1 MEAARLKKIFAKFFH
16 TPKTSRIIRPA
27 PSAGTPVATV
37 VRWGGDGASVL
48 RLTWLRGRRGRVQGF
63 PCRHYGRCVLDEH
76 IAGEA
81 NAERPKSQK
90 QSVSKAER
98 NGRGQKSPDGR
109 ALKRLFF
116 FEFGRA

>member
-1 MEAARLKKIFAKFFH
+1 M
-16 TPKTSRIIRPA
+16 
-27 PSAGTPVATV
+27 TV
-37 VRWGGDGASVL
+37 IAWGGDGASVL
-48 RLTWLRGRRGRVQGF
+48 RLTWLRGRRGHVQGF

-109 ALKRLFF
+109 PQGRVYYLDWRPNGRSSSRSFF
-116 FEFGRA
+116 RKEERSVL

>member
-1 MEAARLKKIFAKFFH
+1 MVANVAAAR
-16 TPKTSRIIRPA
+16 
-27 PSAGTPVATV
+27 
-37 VRWGGDGASVL
+37 
-48 RLTWLRGRRGRVQGF
+48 RGSVQGF

-81 NAERPKSQK
+81 NAGRPNSRR

-109 ALKRLFF
+109 PRGRVASLDWRPSGRPSSRTTFNGQIGKRGVATKKCA
-116 FEFGRA
+116 GR